1 MNTPDLCKAK
11 WVKEVF
17 NLYPTRLKCILK
29 FREIIG
35 INDTD
40 IFILSLWYSA
50 LINIITITTYSYLYE
65 GFIELF
71 SKQDLLK
78 QKKHLSSNPRHLSL

>member
-11 WVKEVF
+11 WVKQVF

-40 IFILSLWYSA
+40 IFILSLWFQPNYNN
-50 LINIITITTYSYLYE
+50 NI
-65 GFIELF
+65 FIFLWGVYWIVY
-71 SKQDLLK
+71 QTRPLK
-78 QKKHLSSNPRHLSL
+78 TKKTP